1 MPSSAERPGR
11 KRHLANA
18 NTHSSAIIGARICS
32 RQITC
37 CFRTVNQ
44 SINTQTENAMQA
56 STVTTA
62 AAAPRKPFY
71 THLYAQ
77 VLTAIVLGVLLGYFY
92 PQLGEQM
99 KPLGDGFIKLIK
111 MLIAPIIFCTVVH
124 GIASMEDM
132 KKVGRVG
139 LKALIYFEVVTTL
152 ALIVGLVVVNVL
164 QPGVGMNVDVKTID
178 TKSIQVYTTKAGQ
191 QSTTEFLMHII
202 PNTVVGAF
210 AEGEILQVLFFAIL
224 FAFALFMLG
233 ERGKPVLNFIDIIS
247 HSLFNVVGIIMKVA
261 PIGAFGAMAFTIGK
275 YGVGTLLSLGKLM
288 AAFYVTCLIFIFVV
302 LGGIA
307 WLTGF
312 SIWKFIKYIKEEL
325 LIVLGTSSSE
335 SVLPRMINKLENL
348 GCKESVVGLVI
359 PTGYS
364 FNLDGT
370 CIYLTMAAIFL
381 AQATNTELTLWQQLG
396 IIGILLLTSKG
407 AAGVTGSGFI
417 VLAATLTSVG
427 SIPVASIALILG
439 VDRFMSEARALTNL
453 IGNGVAT
460 IVVSKWEDALDEGR
474 MREHL
479 DHETDLEADAPERT
493 MPA

>member
-1 MPSSAERPGR
+1 MGARTRETAATAHKPVY
-11 KRHLANA
+11 RHLY
-18 NTHSSAIIGARICS
+18 
-32 RQITC
+32 
-37 CFRTVNQ
+37 V
-44 SINTQTENAMQA
+44 
-56 STVTTA
+56 
-62 AAAPRKPFY
+62 
-71 THLYAQ
+71 Q
-77 VLTAIVLGVLLGYFY
+77 VLTAIVLGVALGHFV
-92 PQLGEQM
+92 PHLGEQM
-99 KPLGDGFIKLIK
+99 KPLGDLFIKMIK
-111 MLIAPIIFCTVVH
+111 MMIAPIVFCTVVH
-124 GIASMEDM
+124 GIAGMEDM

-152 ALIVGLVVVNVL
+152 ALIVGLVIVNIA
-164 QPGVGMNVDVKTID
+164 QPGTGMNVDASTID
-178 TKSIQVYTTKAGQ
+178 TKSIEVYTAKAAQ
-191 QSTTEFLMHII
+191 QSVFDHLAQIV
-202 PNTVVGAF
+202 PNTIVGAF
-210 AEGEILQVLFFAIL
+210 AEGEILQVLFFAVL
-224 FAFALFMLG
+224 FAFGLFMLG
-233 ERGKPVLNFIDIIS
+233 ERGKPLLGIIDTVS
-247 HSLFNVVGIIMKVA
+247 HALFNVVGIIMRAA

-275 YGVGTLLSLGKLM
+275 YGIGSLLSLGKLM
-288 AAFYVTCLIFIFVV
+288 AAFYATCLIFIFVV

-307 WLTGF
+307 RMAGF

-335 SVLPRMINKLENL
+335 SVLPRMIVKLESL

-381 AQATNTELTLWQQLG
+381 AQATNTDLTLLQQLG
-396 IIGILLLTSKG
+396 IIGVLLLTSKG

-460 IVVSKWEDALDEGR
+460 VVVSRWEAALDVQR
-474 MREHL
+474 LRVQL
-479 DHETDLEADAPERT
+479 AHESRLEADAPA
-493 MPA
+493 PAMAE